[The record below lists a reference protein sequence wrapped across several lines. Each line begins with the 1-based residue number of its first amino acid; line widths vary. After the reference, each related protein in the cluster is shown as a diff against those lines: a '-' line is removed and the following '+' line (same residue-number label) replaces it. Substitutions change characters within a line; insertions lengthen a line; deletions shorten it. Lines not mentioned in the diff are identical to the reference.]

1 MMQGVAMYVSAVT
14 YGVYVYV
21 YTECVLLYER
31 MCLTRV
37 KLALEITVVA
47 T

>member
-1 MMQGVAMYVSAVT
+1 MYVSAVT